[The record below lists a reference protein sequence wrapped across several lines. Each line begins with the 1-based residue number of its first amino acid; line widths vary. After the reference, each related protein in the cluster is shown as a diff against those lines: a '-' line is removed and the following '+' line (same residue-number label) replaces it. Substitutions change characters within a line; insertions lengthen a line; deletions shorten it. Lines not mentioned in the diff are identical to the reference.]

1 MEARWCGSQQGQAQS
16 QTPGFQ
22 RGPGS
27 WVTLGHSVNP
37 STRLLLLHQM
47 PSSLLGCKQLSIG
60 NISESVLTEVGG

>member
-47 PSSLLGCKQLSIG
+47 PSSLLGSPYGWLQAVKHWKHQ
-60 NISESVLTEVGG
+60 